1 MLLRILK
8 KNTASGYLFLV
19 VVAVMAWLPQILMDS
34 WQVMFFDN
42 NPMPLFKLITNHLPT
57 GSQES
62 KLLSL
67 GIVLLIGMYLIN
79 FNYRY
84 VILKDRTLFPA
95 FFFIIIVSSIPSLQR
110 LHPALL
116 SMIFF
121 IPALEKLLSSYKTER
136 LSYNYFEASFY
147 IGAGSL
153 LYFNFIYYIIIVWVA
168 LLILRPVIW
177 REWVFSIMG
186 FLAPW
191 FFFAVTYFLL
201 YNSFLPVVGLLV
213 VNFTVADTNNFIL
226 FPEMIFFS
234 FLLLLI
240 IISSKYVVNS
250 MPTMKI
256 LPRKIFVL
264 FFWVWLLTVVM
275 YSVIETANIELII
288 PAAIPVSFLLSHF
301 ILSLRS
307 KFWGNFVLW
316 TIVAGLLVLVWLP
329 VI

>member
-8 KNTASGYLFLV
+8 NNTASGYLFML
-19 VVAVMAWLPQILMDS
+19 VVAVMAWLPQIFMDR

-42 NPMPLFKLITNHLPT
+42 HPMPLFKLITDNLPA
-57 GSQES
+57 GSQKS
-62 KLLSL
+62 KLLAL
-67 GIVLLIGMYLIN
+67 GIVLLIGMYLTS
-79 FNYRY
+79 FNSRY

-136 LSYNYFEASFY
+136 LSYNYFEASFF

-153 LYFNFIYYIIIVWVA
+153 LYFNFIYFIILVWVA

-186 FLAPW
+186 VMAPW
-191 FFFAVTYFLL
+191 FFFAVAYFLL
-201 YNSFLPVVGLLV
+201 NDSLLPVVDLFV
-213 VNFTVADTNNFIL
+213 MNFTSADSGNFI
-226 FPEMIFFS
+226 FIPEVFFFS

-240 IISSKYVVNS
+240 IIASKYVVNS

-256 LPRKIFVL
+256 LTRKIFVL

-288 PAAIPVSFLLSHF
+288 PATIPVSFLLSHF
-301 ILSLRS
+301 ILSLKS

-316 TIVAGLLVLVWLP
+316 AIVAGMLVLVWLP
-329 VI
+329 VR